1 MIVCHSLLVFGT
13 YFISFHYAFLPKTI
27 IRRFHHHKASFAL
40 SVADAISILDASQTE
55 TVNKIATSVPDL
67 VSKPLWTTTIDG
79 YAVTLDA
86 RDAPGPSNIAWLSNL
101 CIDSKLS
108 SLTIFNGPLTN
119 VPHLISRCAVVTGN
133 DNNNN
138 DHEETLFFMLDFRP
152 RAYGAYELKQP
163 DGTYPGPETLGRAA
177 FEHSAARRDYQ
188 TKFLTESIVTD
199 LIEATL
205 SSLEGCVISD
215 PANFLHDT
223 EKLLRGPNALSC
235 LVPATEANVEVIK
248 IAREQAAE
256 LWLRWALDPS
266 HAHRPGAPINSQY
279 VYDTKYRQ
287 NSYLSLLNLYTEIF
301 GRNGGTSLAA
311 ADSGPLDEG
320 YVGGGS

>member
-1 MIVCHSLLVFGT
+1 MIIWTILVF
-13 YFISFHYAFLPKTI
+13 FILTISLTYAFAPRTVTS
-27 IRRFHHHKASFAL
+27 RRAPPTCLDL
-40 SVADAISILDASQTE
+40 SVADAISRLDASQKT
-55 TVNKIATSVPDL
+55 TVDKISSAVPDL
-67 VSKPLWTTTIDG
+67 VSKPLWTSNVEG
-79 YAVTLDA
+79 YPVTLDS

-119 VPHLISRCAVVTGN
+119 VPHLLSRCAIVVN
-133 DNNNN
+133 ENSNSNNQE
-138 DHEETLFFMLDFRP
+138 DTLFFMLDFRP

-163 DGTYPGPETLGRAA
+163 DGTYPGPETFGRAA

-188 TKFLTESIVTD
+188 TKFLTETVVSEF
-199 LIEATL
+199 LEATL
-205 SSLEGCVISD
+205 SSLEGSVISD
-215 PANFLHDT
+215 PSSFLDDT
-223 EKLLRGPNALSC
+223 EKLLRGPHALSC
-235 LVPATEANVEVIK
+235 LVPITEVNVEAIRV
-248 IAREQAAE
+248 AREQAAD

-287 NSYLSLLNLYTEIF
+287 NSYLSLLKLYTTLFESTD
-301 GRNGGTSLAA
+301 GTSLAA